1 MCVHMCKSQAVLAPW
16 PVQGSEEEEEGDT
29 EERYSKGGKERI
41 QTTNRSKLQTL
52 PSLINCTFCLINVT
66 HEYKICKA
74 LSKFTLFKE
83 LN

>member
-41 QTTNRSKLQTL
+41 QTA
-52 PSLINCTFCLINVT
+52 PS
-66 HEYKICKA
+66 YKCSP
-74 LSKFTLFKE
+74 L
-83 LN
+83 